1 MQASLHSCSTEK
13 TEYWTWYMHVCM
25 FVHVWAGVGGALC
38 TTCMCGQG
46 WGEHYASHACSML
59 ATPCAAALVPATN
72 LECYLYVALC
82 TNRYPTTVSMGVE
95 IQYKLS
101 AYTLQFSADQEP
113 PSGNRI
119 ILPGVTGMPSIRTQ
133 SAGKGTASKVYNL
146 NTYSFC
152 LDSAVGAFLSA
163 LLIDAAKYP
172 SSFSKEATTG
182 FALLCAPVK

>member
-1 MQASLHSCSTEK
+1 
-13 TEYWTWYMHVCM
+13 
-25 FVHVWAGVGGALC
+25 
-38 TTCMCGQG
+38 
-46 WGEHYASHACSML
+46 ML
-59 ATPCAAALVPATN
+59 AAPCAADLVPATN

-82 TNRYPTTVSMGVE
+82 TNRYPTIVSMGLHEV
-95 IQYKLS
+95 QLYNQ

-113 PSGNRI
+113 SSGNRI
-119 ILPGVTGMPSIRTQ
+119 ILPGVTDMPSIRTQ

-182 FALLCAPVK
+182 FALLCAPLK